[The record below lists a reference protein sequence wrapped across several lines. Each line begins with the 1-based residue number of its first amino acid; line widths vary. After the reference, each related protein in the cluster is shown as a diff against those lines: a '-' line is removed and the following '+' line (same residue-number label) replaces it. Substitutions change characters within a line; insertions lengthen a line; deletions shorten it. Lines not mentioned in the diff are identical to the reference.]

1 MDETRENVEIGKV
14 FLDKLKERTIKDD
27 SPSLVAEYVDQALL
41 QPINY
46 LNSVLDESIEWVD
59 VDDTIKN
66 FSFQPLKQLGLS
78 LINRKSK
85 GENSKNLAKLESKL
99 QKKTDKYTGINAIMQ
114 ETEKSYNQL
123 INNIQSLVNP
133 SPGTILQRYLSD
145 LSKLGNVPLPQK
157 ISTLSQLI
165 EQYNAVHQQQ
175 EEQIQAIKGLPERA
189 LQLVQ
194 VTNDATRI
202 IENYE
207 VKPLQKDATCNDYMD
222 VIENNVNSLKQQLL
236 KEHSELIEA
245 KKTLAEAT
253 YLVKTLNYAMNDAEE
268 KLKNSQSIKIV
279 PGLSTLINE
288 KKDLNPEVRFRD
300 WFSSFAVMNS
310 YIVTKNQNGMNTMNQ
325 SGINFVQVII
335 LMIFAFVL
343 LRFF

>member
-1 MDETRENVEIGKV
+1 MEEKMDETSENVEIGKV
-14 FLDKLKERTIKDD
+14 FLDKLKERPIKDD

-222 VIENNVNSLKQQLL
+222 VIENNVKARLL
-236 KEHSELIEA
+236 AFSD
-245 KKTLAEAT
+245 AT
-253 YLVKTLNYAMNDAEE
+253 KNF
-268 KLKNSQSIKIV
+268 KLK
-279 PGLSTLINE
+279 
-288 KKDLNPEVRFRD
+288 
-300 WFSSFAVMNS
+300 
-310 YIVTKNQNGMNTMNQ
+310 KN
-325 SGINFVQVII
+325 
-335 LMIFAFVL
+335 L
-343 LRFF
+343 